1 MNTKLEEIDGKYVA
15 MLEGEMD
22 TAAAIGAQVVLKQLY
37 KNDGKEVI
45 IDCCRLEYISS
56 TGLGIMVRILKA
68 AKAAGSKVVMRGAND
83 DIKKIFKMTGFLT
96 AFEFVE

>member
-37 KNDGKEVI
+37 GLSEKE
-45 IDCCRLEYISS
+45 R
-56 TGLGIMVRILKA
+56 K
-68 AKAAGSKVVMRGAND
+68 
-83 DIKKIFKMTGFLT
+83 F
-96 AFEFVE
+96 